1 MKPVVAL
8 LLWTLS
14 FTTVSAWPIFE
25 DTYGIP
31 ANPNFAD
38 LADQVVLARRDES
51 SMTLAQ
57 KQRKLENLQLRI
69 EAKIEQFPDDPLIW
83 FLSGL
88 NHNNLAEMRFLIV
101 FEELGQEKAAADI
114 EVSNFN
120 IARSRAYE
128 NAIRL
133 DGEKPHRLS
142 STIYAAMGYGLSN
155 RQKVKTYSRELNL
168 GSPAENESNQW
179 FMHWAKIDAL
189 IQENN
194 LDEAQQALERFKQ
207 QLKKQNKS
215 DSAYSSIVDRAA
227 KQVAARVKV
236 AEYRRSVA
244 ATKPSANSREKEI
257 RDEPWGWKAWL
268 LTGTGTFTLAFVLIA
283 AVYLRK
289 GL

>member
-1 MKPVVAL
+1 MIVL
-8 LLWTLS
+8 LLLS
-14 FTTVSAWPIFE
+14 SRVVHAATNFE
-25 DTYGIP
+25 DIYGT
-31 ANPNFAD
+31 AATAEFSN
-38 LADQVVLARRDES
+38 LADQIIDTRVDET
-51 SMTLAQ
+51 SMTLQQ
-57 KQRKLENLQLRI
+57 KYTRLKNLQLRV
-69 EAKIEQFPDDPLIW
+69 ESGIEQYKDDPFIW

-88 NHNNLAEMRFLIV
+88 NQNNLAEVLYLIIV
-101 FEELGQEKAAADI
+101 EKSGQQKAAIDL
-114 EVSNFN
+114 EVSNYN
-120 IARSRAYE
+120 IARSRSYS

-133 DGEKPHRLS
+133 DSAQPHRLS
-142 STIYAAMGYGLSN
+142 SAIYATMGYGLSN

-168 GSPAENESNQW
+168 GSPAENESNEW

-215 DSAYSSIVDRAA
+215 DSAYSSIVDRAG
-227 KQVAARVKV
+227 KQVAARVKA

-244 ATKPSANSREKEI
+244 TTKPSANSREKEI
-257 RDEPWGWKAWL
+257 RNEPWGWEAWL